1 MRRCPYHQVLH
12 PDSLVNGAIEIITGT
27 LGGGKTL
34 FAVERIYLHLK
45 AGGWVYTNIEV
56 YHAEFA
62 KRMAEEGYE
71 FCPERLV
78 KLEGDPRDFHK
89 QISRGTS
96 DSVVMLVIDEAGL
109 GFNSR
114 DWAKT
119 DKANLTFNTLARK
132 LDILL
137 LYISQDINDIDK
149 QFRKKAGRLWI
160 CRNFRQ
166 YQFLGVVPMPF
177 PLMFRVC
184 FDNTTGSS
192 KPRKLHSEI
201 GIKRS
206 WACGLYNTD
215 AILGQDQGEMGRLS
229 VVKGEPLKRIPKIR
243 PPSKPSILNLATVCA
258 ASFAFYF
265 LHS

>member
-1 MRRCPYHQVLH
+1 M
-12 PDSLVNGAIEIITGT
+12 NGAIEIITGT

-34 FAVERIYLHLK
+34 FAVERIYNHLLT
-45 AGGWVYTNIEV
+45 GGWVYTNIEV
-56 YHAEFA
+56 YHEKFA
-62 KRMAEEGYE
+62 ARMAEAGFE
-71 FCPERLV
+71 FIPERLV
-78 KLEGDPRDFHK
+78 HLEGDPRDFHR

-96 DSVVMLVIDEAGL
+96 DSCVMLVIDEAGL

-149 QFRKKAGRLWI
+149 QFRKKAARLWV
-160 CRNFRQ
+160 CRNFRH

-184 FDNTTGSS
+184 FDNSTGSS

-215 AILGQDQGEMGRLS
+215 AILGQDQGELGKLG
-229 VVKGEPLKRIPKIR
+229 VVRAEPLKRIPKAR
-243 PPSKPSILNLATVCA
+243 SQKPSSPLFNYVTVCA
-258 ASFAFYF
+258 ASFAFFF
-265 LHS
+265 LRR